1 MAQNR
6 IEKTVVPITQVLQS
20 TPQPGRFK
28 RRVLSVVRNV
38 PPGRV
43 TTYSSVAA
51 LAGHPNAWR
60 AVGTILKNCRTT
72 SVPCHRVVNS
82 NGRVGKYS
90 DPLIKRELLR
100 SEGIHVA
107 NDRIRNFDQIRWPD
121 LP

>member
-1 MAQNR
+1 M
-6 IEKTVVPITQVLQS
+6 
-20 TPQPGRFK
+20 
-28 RRVLSVVRNV
+28 LSVVRNV

-72 SVPCHRVVNS
+72 GVPCHRVVNS

-90 DPLIKRELLR
+90 DPLVKRELLR